1 MKDFLMIFVLLV
13 VIYWYFNIRGKSK
26 CITIVPE
33 YTDIDYVE
41 SNKS

>member
-1 MKDFLMIFVLLV
+1 MKDILIILVLLA

-26 CITIVPE
+26 CITIIPE
-33 YTDIDYVE
+33 YSGIDYVE